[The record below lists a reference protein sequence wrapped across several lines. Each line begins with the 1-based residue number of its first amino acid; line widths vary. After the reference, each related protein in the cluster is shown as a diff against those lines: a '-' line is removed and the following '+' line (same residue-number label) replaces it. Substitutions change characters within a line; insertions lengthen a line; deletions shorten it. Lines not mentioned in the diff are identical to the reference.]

1 MRPGVTVSLVALAAC
16 SAPRTAP
23 LPTAGSQAALATA
36 LARIEAHDEPGA
48 IPALDRAI
56 ELDPSNAA
64 ALRWRGH
71 CLNWI
76 GSFEDALADYDRAIE
91 IDPGFAWTHYARG
104 MANHN
109 LGRYELAIA
118 GYTRSIE
125 LDPRFLKAWQWR
137 GFTRKLVRDHAGAA
151 SDLDHSLA
159 VAPDDPWTL
168 AESAKVHV
176 ALGDL
181 DRAER
186 NYRRLLELDPH
197 DTSAGAALGFLA
209 SVRGDLG
216 TARDRLEAACAA
228 HAPEETYARV
238 WLWFQETDH
247 EAADRDLAAW
257 FADARIDDPWEVQL
271 VAFLLGEGDESALTR
286 AAEAEMGSRV
296 ARGVPADFLDCEAAF
311 YSAIRCA
318 RRGERSRMRE
328 FAANA
333 RALGASEAWEW
344 HAALALLLPSPGD

>member
-1 MRPGVTVSLVALAAC
+1 MRPGLTALLVSLAAC

-48 IPALDRAI
+48 IPALDRAL

-125 LDPRFLKAWQWR
+125 LDPQFLKAWNWR

-176 ALGDL
+176 ALGEL

-197 DTSAGAALGFLA
+197 DASAVSCRRSSRPPLGRFARLCAARRPTPRGCTTISGASPRARRPKRAGWTSACC
-209 SVRGDLG
+209 S
-216 TARDRLEAACAA
+216 TANGSSS
-228 HAPEETYARV
+228 T
-238 WLWFQETDH
+238 
-247 EAADRDLAAW
+247 
-257 FADARIDDPWEVQL
+257 
-271 VAFLLGEGDESALTR
+271 SATT
-286 AAEAEMGSRV
+286 
-296 ARGVPADFLDCEAAF
+296 
-311 YSAIRCA
+311 
-318 RRGERSRMRE
+318 
-328 FAANA
+328 
-333 RALGASEAWEW
+333 
-344 HAALALLLPSPGD
+344 